1 MIHQRDFSPDARP
14 PLSDLRVVDLSRF
27 FSGNMASMQLAD
39 YGAEVIKVE
48 DPENGDP
55 LRALQVKGH
64 SLQWK
69 LYSRNKKSVALS
81 MRHAEGVALVRE
93 LIATADVLIEN
104 FRPGTLETMGLAPE
118 LLHAA
123 NPRLTILRISGFG
136 QDGPY
141 RDRPGFG
148 SLVEAMSGFAAMT
161 GFAEREP
168 VLPPLAL
175 ADMVAAMY
183 GAYAVLI
190 ARREVERGGAGQ
202 VIDLALLEPL
212 ISILGPQAENFRT
225 SGELPKRSGSRS
237 ANAVPR
243 NIYQTRDGRWMAV
256 SGAMQG
262 MAERIFRT
270 VGRPDMVTDPRFA
283 TNAARVRNVEEC
295 EKPIREFVAARDLVE
310 VMDIFVRA
318 EITAAPVYQADQ
330 LIADPHVIEREVIV
344 DMPDA
349 DMGHMMM
356 HNIIPRL
363 SRTPGSIRTP
373 APRLGEHT
381 REILGGLGCDAARLD
396 ELGKRGVIR

>member
-1 MIHQRDFSPDARP
+1 MVHQREFRPDVKS

-39 YGAEVIKVE
+39 YGAEVIKIE
-48 DPENGDP
+48 DPDKGDP
-55 LRALQVKGH
+55 LRALQVKGRP
-64 SLQWK
+64 LQWK
-69 LYSRNKKSVALS
+69 LYGRNKKSVALNP
-81 MRHAEGVALVRE
+81 RDPEGLALLRE

-118 LLHAA
+118 TLQAT
-123 NPRLTILRISGFG
+123 NPRLIILRISGFG

-161 GFAEREP
+161 GFPDREP

-175 ADMVAAMY
+175 ADMIAAMY
-183 GAYAVLI
+183 GAYSVVI
-190 ARREVERGGAGQ
+190 ARRVVEHGGAGQ